1 MIKEIRIKIKSKQY
15 ELSKGL
21 MNKLFEELDMID
33 DEELN
38 EEQVMESGDEL
49 EMTVDGFLSDE
60 GDKVEITYEE
70 SELTGMEGASTKV
83 YFEKSTPELLTMLRG
98 GSVTTAMVF
107 EAGRRHICIYET
119 PIMPFELCI
128 YTRKIK
134 NELLS
139 EGRLSLDY
147 IVEFK
152 GAQAER
158 TVFELEIEEKAVHTT
173 PLDEYDAV

>member
-1 MIKEIRIKIKSKQY
+1 MTKEIRIKIRSRQY

-21 MNKLFEELDMID
+21 MNRLFEELDMVD
-33 DEELN
+33 DEEFN
-38 EEQVMESGDEL
+38 EENVMESGDEL
-49 EMTVDGFLSDE
+49 EMTVDGYLSDDGE
-60 GDKVEITYEE
+60 KVEITYEE

-83 YFEKSTPELLTMLRG
+83 YFEKSNPQLLTMLRG

-107 EAGRRHICIYET
+107 EAGQRHICIYET

-134 NELLS
+134 NELLN
-139 EGRLSLDY
+139 EGSLSLDY

-158 TVFELEIEEKAVHTT
+158 TVFELTIEEKTVQTM